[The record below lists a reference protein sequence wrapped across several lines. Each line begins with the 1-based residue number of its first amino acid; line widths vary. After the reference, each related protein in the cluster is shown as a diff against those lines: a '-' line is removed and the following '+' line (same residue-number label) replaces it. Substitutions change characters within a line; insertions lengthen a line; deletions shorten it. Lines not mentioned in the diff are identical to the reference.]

1 MATRTIVTT
10 IDQAY
15 EAIDG
20 KAYTLDG
27 IHGHIKVTHTPLPS
41 AYADQR
47 RWTTSI
53 SHNPSKKGMET
64 DAYQKTRAQL
74 RDDWSSDLTNSERLG
89 TIMWELG
96 IRFPEES

>member
-1 MATRTIVTT
+1 MTIRTVVTT

-15 EAIDG
+15 DAING

-27 IHGHIKVTHTPLPS
+27 IHGHIKVEHFAGRL
-41 AYADQR
+41 
-47 RWTTSI
+47 SI
-53 SHNPSKKGMET
+53 SHNPSKKGKET
-64 DAYQKTRAQL
+64 DAYQKMRAQL

-96 IRFPEES
+96 IRFPDEK